1 MEGPFVTAQDV
12 QMQIPISVS
21 WGDPKL
27 EFRLRFPVFQP
38 IDAPWVNNT
47 GQEPNAGDEEL
58 TCSARKRRFV
68 RHAGNRPSHGQGK
81 NRSRRNNAVAGA
93 HTKFKA
99 EGQCRSAHVI

>member
-1 MEGPFVTAQDV
+1 
-12 QMQIPISVS
+12 MQIPISVS

-58 TCSARKRRFV
+58 ISSARKRRFV
-68 RHAGNRPSHGQGK
+68 RHGGRQPSRGQRRNRLWP
-81 NRSRRNNAVAGA
+81 NNAVAA
-93 HTKFKA
+93 PI
-99 EGQCRSAHVI
+99 QN

>member
-1 MEGPFVTAQDV
+1 MEGPLVTAQDV

-47 GQEPNAGDEEL
+47 GQELNGGDEEL
-58 TCSARKRRFV
+58 ICSARKRHFV
-68 RHAGNRPSHGQGK
+68 RHAGNQPSHGQRK
-81 NRSRRNNAVAGA
+81 NRSRQNNAIAA
-93 HTKFKA
+93 LI
-99 EGQCRSAHVI
+99 QN